1 MRLRFF
7 FVWCAFGLVLFSL
20 PAFAQSA
27 STLKHL
33 TIYDAGVAEFLEE
46 RALELQPGFN
56 TIEWRSLMPKAFTG
70 TIRVT
75 ADNAEVVRQDLT
87 YDGTQVGQEKSPVLH
102 LVLNNKGAAGTRR
115 VQVDYLA
122 PGLRWQANYSM
133 LLESTSRDLPP
144 KSATMDVWVTL
155 FNDTGTDV
163 SAATVDLIAGE
174 ISLLEGDNEMRRND
188 FAMQMNVR
196 NEMADSAAGSVNAEV
211 GGLSVFS
218 RIRLGNNI
226 TMKANALI
234 NRLPLFQRAT
244 LAITQRNVFENEYSQ
259 QTLARGGF
267 ILQPRGL
274 QTRFV
279 ATNKTGITMPGGK
292 VTIYSRDNELAQVSG
307 QDRIMIT
314 ANGGDFAV
322 SPGRSSTLVGT
333 RRVVSRKSVDCR
345 DEEKCHGSSK
355 LVTSVEVVITNR
367 GAVEAEAFLREGIE
381 VGDGSEWKITQS
393 SSPNERLSDHSLQ
406 FKVSVP
412 SGGSTKVTYTVET
425 K

>member
-1 MRLRFF
+1 MKKLFF
-7 FVWCAFGLVLFSL
+7 LFFCLCPLIVS
-20 PAFAQSA
+20 AQS
-27 STLKHL
+27 TNGIKHL

-46 RALELQPGFN
+46 RTLELQPGLN
-56 TIEWRSLMPKAFTG
+56 TIEWRSLMPKANTG

-75 ADNAEVVRQDLT
+75 AEGAEVVRQNIT
-87 YDGTQVGQEKSPVLH
+87 YDGTQVGDTKSPVLH
-102 LVLNNKGAAGTRR
+102 LTLNNKGAAGARR

-133 LLESTSRDLPP
+133 LLEATSKDLPP
-144 KSATMDVWVTL
+144 KSATVDAWVTV

-174 ISLLEGDNEMRRND
+174 IALLEGDHNESQRNVY
-188 FAMQMNVR
+188 AQMNVR
-196 NEMADSAAGSVNAEV
+196 TEGADSSSALTTSEV
-211 GGLSVFS
+211 SGLSVFS

-226 TMKANALI
+226 TMKANALV
-234 NRLPLFQRAT
+234 NRLPLFQGAT
-244 LAITQRNVFENEYSQ
+244 FAVIQRNVFENEHNQ
-259 QTLARGGF
+259 QTVARGGF
-267 ILQPRGL
+267 MLQPRGL

-292 VTIYSRDNELAQVSG
+292 VTLYSRDGELAQVSG

-314 ANGGDFAV
+314 AGGGDFAV
-322 SPGRSSTLVGT
+322 SPGRSSNLVGT
-333 RRVVSRKSVDCR
+333 RRVTSRKNVNCR
-345 DEEKCHGSSK
+345 DEEKCEGGSK
-355 LVTSVEVVITNR
+355 LITSVEVVLTNR

-393 SSPNERLSDHSLQ
+393 ATTSERLSDHSLQ
-406 FKVSVP
+406 FKVTVP
-412 SGGSTKVTYTVET
+412 AGGSTKVSYTVET

>member
-1 MRLRFF
+1 MKKLFF
-7 FVWCAFGLVLFSL
+7 LFICL
-20 PAFAQSA
+20 WPFATQA
-27 STLKHL
+27 QNTNGIKHL

-46 RALELQPGFN
+46 RTLELQPGLN
-56 TIEWRSLMPKAFTG
+56 TIEWRSLMPKANTG

-75 ADNAEVVRQDLT
+75 AEGAEVVRQNIT
-87 YDGTQVGQEKSPVLH
+87 YDGNQVGQEKSPVLH
-102 LVLNNKGAAGTRR
+102 LVLDNKGAAGARR

-133 LLESTSRDLPP
+133 LLEATSKDLPP
-144 KSATMDVWVTL
+144 KSATLDAWVTV

-163 SAATVDLIAGE
+163 SAGTVDLIAGE
-174 ISLLEGDNEMRRND
+174 ISLLEGDGND
-188 FAMQMNVR
+188 GVR
-196 NEMADSAAGSVNAEV
+196 SVYAQNISRQDVSDSAVLSANTEV
-211 GGLSVFS
+211 SGLSVFS

-226 TMKANALI
+226 TMKANALV

-244 LAITQRNVFENEYSQ
+244 LAITQRNVFENEHSQ

-292 VTIYSRDNELAQVSG
+292 VTIYSRDNELAQISG

-314 ANGGDFAV
+314 AHGGDFAV
-322 SPGRSSTLVGT
+322 SPGRSSVLVAT
-333 RRVVSRKSVDCR
+333 RRVTSRKNVNCR
-345 DEEKCHGSSK
+345 DEEKCEGGSK
-355 LVTSVEVVITNR
+355 LITSVEVVLTNR
-367 GAVEAEAFLREGIE
+367 GAVEAEAFIREGIE
-381 VGDGSEWKITQS
+381 IGDGSEWKITQS
-393 SSPNERLSDHSLQ
+393 STTSERLSDHSLQ
-406 FKVSVP
+406 FKVMVP
-412 SGGSTKVTYTVET
+412 AGGSTKVSYTVET